1 MTMEKEKP
9 INIKLLSV
17 EETSIVNNYGG
28 KDLSGLSEDVLS
40 FQFKVNVMVSPA
52 KETLTVDMAV
62 RYRYDNADLFL
73 AESKTVFVVKSLDE
87 IITRD
92 ESKNTITFSFDIVPT
107 LVGASYSTLRG
118 IVYKETKNGP
128 LEKYPMPLMPMK
140 VLVEKCVFSIED
152 EQRNSSIR

>member
-1 MTMEKEKP
+1 MTTTVEKEKP

-17 EETSIVNNYGG
+17 EQTSIVNNCGG
-28 KDLSGLSEDVLS
+28 KDLADLSEDVLA
-40 FQFKVNVMVSPA
+40 FQFKVDATINLVR
-52 KETLTVDMAV
+52 ETITINTAI
-62 RYRYDNADLFL
+62 RYRYNNADLFQ
-73 AESKTVFVVKSLDE
+73 AESKTTFVVNSLDE

-92 ESKNTITFSFDIVPT
+92 DSKNTITFSFDIVPT

-140 VLVEKCVFSIED
+140 VLVEKCVFFVE
-152 EQRNSSIR
+152 EEKTE